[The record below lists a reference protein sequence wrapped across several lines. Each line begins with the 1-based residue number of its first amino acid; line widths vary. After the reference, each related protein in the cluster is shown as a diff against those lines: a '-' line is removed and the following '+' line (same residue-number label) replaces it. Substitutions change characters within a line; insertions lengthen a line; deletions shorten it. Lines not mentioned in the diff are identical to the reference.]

1 MKHCNAICEVE
12 INPRGLSLAGTNLK
26 EIILMMKNLKFIP
39 LIEDKI
45 NNDYIE
51 NVKVFDIFLQKKLL
65 KKG

>member
-1 MKHCNAICEVE
+1 
-12 INPRGLSLAGTNLK
+12 
-26 EIILMMKNLKFIP
+26 MMKNLKFIP

-65 KKG
+65 KKVIKKLQFKELKDIEIKIYGNLIIKFL